1 MHAEECSESMHD
13 DAYKT
18 RTTNSTFI
26 IGCYALLALL
36 PVSSFFLTTVQLF
49 FSHVVKKSVT
59 TCEKQPGMETGNEAN
74 SLRY

>member
-36 PVSSFFLTTVQLF
+36 PVSSFFLTYSPALF
-49 FSHVVKKSVT
+49 FTCSKKSVT

-74 SLRY
+74 SLCY